1 MDTIE
6 KTNKYILNTYKRYPV
21 IFERGEGAFLY
32 TEKGEKFL
40 DLGSGIAVTLL
51 GHCHPKLV
59 EAVKSQAEKL
69 WHTSNL
75 YYSIP
80 AADLAEKLVNATGA
94 KRVFF
99 CNSGAEANEGAL
111 KLARKYGKQS
121 GKTGKTKIISM
132 HHSFHGRT
140 MATITVTAQEKYQK
154 PFYPLLPN
162 VYYAQYNDLESV
174 KNLMDDDVCAVIL
187 EPIQGE
193 GGVHPATHDFLKGVR
208 ALCDKHDALLIYDEV
223 QCGMGRTGYLFCHMQ
238 YPDCKPDIFTSAKGL
253 AGGLPMGAFFV
264 NEKTE
269 NVLQPG
275 DHASTFG
282 GNPIAAAV
290 ANAVQDIIKKEN
302 ILDAVKENGSYFI
315 ESLKKLQQ
323 KHNAIKD
330 VRGEGFL
337 IGLEI
342 NYSAA
347 ELVQELLKHHIVT
360 VPAGSSVVRLLP
372 PLIIKKEEID
382 LVIDALDQIFEKR
395 T

>member
-154 PFYPLLPN
+154 PFYPLLPD

-282 GNPIAAAV
+282 GNPIAAAA

-315 ESLKKLQQ
+315 ESLKKMQQ
-323 KHNAIKD
+323 KYNAIKD
-330 VRGEGFL
+330 VRGKGFL

>member
-21 IFERGEGAFLY
+21 IFERGVGAFLY

-154 PFYPLLPN
+154 PFYPLLPD

-269 NVLQPG
+269 NVLQPS

-282 GNPIAAAV
+282 GNPIAAAA
-290 ANAVQDIIKKEN
+290 ANAVQDIIKEEN

-315 ESLKKLQQ
+315 ESLKKMQQ
-323 KHNAIKD
+323 KYNAIKD

-342 NYSAA
+342 NYSAT

>member
-154 PFYPLLPN
+154 PFYPLLPD

-282 GNPIAAAV
+282 GNPIAAAA
-290 ANAVQDIIKKEN
+290 ANAVQDIIKEEN
-302 ILDAVKENGSYFI
+302 ILDAVKENGCYFI
-315 ESLKKLQQ
+315 ENLKKLQQ

-347 ELVQELLKHHIVT
+347 ELVQELLEHHIVT

>member
-154 PFYPLLPN
+154 PFYPLLPD

-282 GNPIAAAV
+282 GNPIAAAA
-290 ANAVQDIIKKEN
+290 ANAVQDIIKEEN
-302 ILDAVKENGSYFI
+302 ILDAVKENGCYFI
-315 ESLKKLQQ
+315 ENLKKLQQ

-330 VRGEGFL
+330 VRGKGFL

-347 ELVQELLKHHIVT
+347 ELVQELLEHHIVT

>member
-154 PFYPLLPN
+154 PFYPLLPD

-282 GNPIAAAV
+282 GNPIAAAA
-290 ANAVQDIIKKEN
+290 ANAVQDIIKEEN
-302 ILDAVKENGSYFI
+302 ILDTVKENGCYFI
-315 ESLKKLQQ
+315 ENLEKLQQ
-323 KHNAIKD
+323 KHNAIED

-347 ELVQELLKHHIVT
+347 ELVQELLEHHIVT

>member
-154 PFYPLLPN
+154 PFYPLLPD

-282 GNPIAAAV
+282 GNPIAAA
-290 ANAVQDIIKKEN
+290 ASNAVQDIIKEEN
-302 ILDAVKENGSYFI
+302 ILDAVKENGCYFI
-315 ESLKKLQQ
+315 ENLKKLQQ

-347 ELVQELLKHHIVT
+347 ELVQELLEHHIVT

-382 LVIDALDQIFEKR
+382 LVIDVLDQIFEKR

>member
-6 KTNKYILNTYKRYPV
+6 KTNKYTLNTYKRYPV
-21 IFERGEGAFLY
+21 TFERGEGAFLY

-40 DLGSGIAVTLL
+40 DFGSGIAVTLL

-59 EAVKSQAEKL
+59 NAVKSQAEKL

-75 YYSIP
+75 YYSKP

-111 KLARKYGKQS
+111 KLARKYAKQS
-121 GKTGKTKIISM
+121 GNTSKTKIISM
-132 HHSFHGRT
+132 YHSFHGRT

-154 PFYPLLPN
+154 PFSPLLPD
-162 VYYAQYNDLESV
+162 VHYAEYNNLESI
-174 KNLMDDDVCAVIL
+174 KSLMDDNVCAVIL

-193 GGVHPATHDFLKGVR
+193 GGVHPATHDFLREVR

-264 NEKTE
+264 NEKAE

-282 GNPIAAAV
+282 GNLIVAAA
-290 ANAVQDIIKKEN
+290 ACAVQDIIKEEN
-302 ILDAVKENGSYFI
+302 ILDNVKENGNYFM
-315 ESLKKLQQ
+315 ECLKKLQQ
-323 KHNAIKD
+323 KHSVIKD
-330 VRGEGFL
+330 VRGEGLL

-342 NYSAA
+342 NYPAA
-347 ELVQELLKHHIVT
+347 ELVQELLNHHIVT
-360 VPAGSSVVRLLP
+360 VPAGTSVVRLLP
-372 PLIIKKEEID
+372 PLIIKKDEID
-382 LVIDALDQIFEKR
+382 LVVEALDQIFKER

>member
-6 KTNKYILNTYKRYPV
+6 KTNNYILNTYKRYPV
-21 IFERGEGAFLY
+21 TFEKGQGAFLY
-32 TEKGEKFL
+32 TEEGEKFL
-40 DLGSGIAVTLL
+40 DMGSGIAVTLL

-59 EAVKSQAEKL
+59 EAVKSQTEKL

-80 AADLAEKLVNATGA
+80 AADLAEKLIHATGT

-121 GKTGKTKIISM
+121 GKTSKTKIISM
-132 HHSFHGRT
+132 YHSFHGRT
-140 MATITVTAQEKYQK
+140 MATITATGQEKYQK
-154 PFYPLLPN
+154 PFSPLLPD
-162 VYYAQYNDLESV
+162 VYYAEYNNLESIKAV
-174 KNLMDDDVCAVIL
+174 MDDDVCAVIL

-193 GGVHPATHDFLKGVR
+193 GGVHAATHDFLKGVR
-208 ALCDKHDALLIYDEV
+208 TLCDKHDALLIYDEV

-264 NEKTE
+264 NEKAE
-269 NVLQPG
+269 LVLQPG

-282 GNPIAAAV
+282 GNPIVAAA
-290 ANAVQDIIKKEN
+290 ANAVQDIIKEEN
-302 ILDAVKENGSYFI
+302 VLAAVKENGCYFI
-315 ESLKKLQQ
+315 ENLKKLQQ
-323 KHNAIKD
+323 KYTVIKD

-342 NYSAA
+342 NYPAA
-347 ELVQELLKHHIVT
+347 ELVQELLEHHIVT
-360 VPAGSSVVRLLP
+360 VPAGTSVVRLLP

-382 LVIDALDQIFEKR
+382 SVIKALDQIFKKR

>member
-154 PFYPLLPN
+154 PFYPLLPD

-282 GNPIAAAV
+282 GNPIAAAA
-290 ANAVQDIIKKEN
+290 ANAVQDIIKEEN
-302 ILDAVKENGSYFI
+302 ILDAVKENGCYFI
-315 ESLKKLQQ
+315 ENLKKLQQ

>member
-1 MDTIE
+1 MNTIE
-6 KTNKYILNTYKRYPV
+6 KTDKYILNTYKRYPV
-21 IFERGEGAFLY
+21 TFEKGQGAFLY
-32 TEKGEKFL
+32 TEKGEKYL
-40 DLGSGIAVTLL
+40 DMGSGIAVTLL

-59 EAVKSQAEKL
+59 NAVKSQAEKL

-111 KLARKYGKQS
+111 KLARKYGKQN
-121 GKTGKTKIISM
+121 GKASKTKIISM
-132 HHSFHGRT
+132 YHSFHGRT

-154 PFYPLLPN
+154 PFSPLLPD
-162 VYYAQYNDLESV
+162 VCYAEYNDLESI
-174 KNLMDDDVCAVIL
+174 KGLMNDDVCAVIL

-193 GGVHPATHDFLKGVR
+193 GGVHPANHDFLKEVR

-238 YPDCKPDIFTSAKGL
+238 YSDCKPDIFTSAKGL

-264 NEKTE
+264 NEKAE
-269 NVLQPG
+269 NVLHPG

-282 GNPIAAAV
+282 GNPITAAA
-290 ANAVQDIIKKEN
+290 ACAVQDIIKEEN
-302 ILDAVKENGSYFI
+302 ILDSVKENGSYFMKC
-315 ESLKKLQQ
+315 LKKLQQ
-323 KHNAIKD
+323 KYSVIKD

-347 ELVQELLKHHIVT
+347 ELVQELLEHHIVT
-360 VPAGSSVVRLLP
+360 VPAGASVVRLLP
-372 PLIIKKEEID
+372 PLIIKKDEID
-382 LVIDALDQIFEKR
+382 LVIEALDQIFKKR

>member
-154 PFYPLLPN
+154 PFYPLLPD

-282 GNPIAAAV
+282 GNPIAAAA
-290 ANAVQDIIKKEN
+290 ANAVQDIIKEEN
-302 ILDAVKENGSYFI
+302 ILDAVKENGCYFI
-315 ESLKKLQQ
+315 ENLKKLQQ

-347 ELVQELLKHHIVT
+347 ELVQELLNHRIVT

>member
-1 MDTIE
+1 MNTIE
-6 KTNKYILNTYKRYPV
+6 KTDKYILNTYKRYPV
-21 IFERGEGAFLY
+21 TFEKGQGAFLY
-32 TEKGEKFL
+32 TEKGEKYL
-40 DLGSGIAVTLL
+40 DMGSGIAVTLL

-59 EAVKSQAEKL
+59 NAVKSQAEKL

-111 KLARKYGKQS
+111 KLARKYGKQN
-121 GKTGKTKIISM
+121 GKASKTKIISM
-132 HHSFHGRT
+132 YHSFHGRT

-154 PFYPLLPN
+154 PFSPLLPD
-162 VYYAQYNDLESV
+162 VCYAEYNDLESI
-174 KNLMDDDVCAVIL
+174 KSLMNDDVCAVIL

-193 GGVHPATHDFLKGVR
+193 GGVHPANHDFLKEVR
-208 ALCDKHDALLIYDEV
+208 ALCDIHDALLIYDEV

-238 YPDCKPDIFTSAKGL
+238 YSDCKPDIFTSAKGL

-264 NEKTE
+264 NEKAE

-282 GNPIAAAV
+282 GNPITAAA
-290 ANAVQDIIKKEN
+290 ACAVQDIIKEEN
-302 ILDAVKENGSYFI
+302 ILDSVKENGCYFMKC
-315 ESLKKLQQ
+315 LKELQQ
-323 KHNAIKD
+323 KYNVIKD

-347 ELVQELLKHHIVT
+347 ELVQELLEHHIVT
-360 VPAGSSVVRLLP
+360 VPAGASVVRLLP
-372 PLIIKKEEID
+372 PLIIKKDEID
-382 LVIDALDQIFEKR
+382 LVIEALDQIFKKR
-395 T
+395 I

>member
-154 PFYPLLPN
+154 PFYPLLPD

-282 GNPIAAAV
+282 GNPIAAAA
-290 ANAVQDIIKKEN
+290 ANAVQDIIKEEN
-302 ILDAVKENGSYFI
+302 ILDTVKENGCYFI
-315 ESLKKLQQ
+315 ENLKKLQQ

>member
-282 GNPIAAAV
+282 GNPIAAAA

-315 ESLKKLQQ
+315 ESLKKMQQ
-323 KHNAIKD
+323 KYNAIKD
-330 VRGEGFL
+330 VRGKGFL

>member
-154 PFYPLLPN
+154 PFYPLLPD

-282 GNPIAAAV
+282 GNPIAAAA
-290 ANAVQDIIKKEN
+290 ANAVQDIIKEEN
-302 ILDAVKENGSYFI
+302 ILDTVKENGCYFI
-315 ESLKKLQQ
+315 ENLEKLQQ
-323 KHNAIKD
+323 KHNAIED

-342 NYSAA
+342 NYCAA
-347 ELVQELLKHHIVT
+347 ELVQELLEHHIVT

>member
-21 IFERGEGAFLY
+21 TFERGEGAFLY

-40 DLGSGIAVTLL
+40 DFGSGIAVTLL

-59 EAVKSQAEKL
+59 NAVKSQAEKL

-75 YYSIP
+75 YYSKP

-111 KLARKYGKQS
+111 KLARKYAKQS
-121 GKTGKTKIISM
+121 GNTSKTKIISM
-132 HHSFHGRT
+132 YHSFHGRT

-154 PFYPLLPN
+154 PFSPLLPD
-162 VYYAQYNDLESV
+162 VHYAEYNNLESI
-174 KNLMDDDVCAVIL
+174 KSLMDDNVCAVIL

-193 GGVHPATHDFLKGVR
+193 GGVHPATHDFLREVR

-264 NEKTE
+264 NEKAE

-282 GNPIAAAV
+282 GNLIVAAA
-290 ANAVQDIIKKEN
+290 ACAVQDIIKEEN
-302 ILDAVKENGSYFI
+302 ILDNVKENGNYFM
-315 ESLKKLQQ
+315 ECLKKLQQ
-323 KHNAIKD
+323 KHSVIKD
-330 VRGEGFL
+330 VRGEGLL

-342 NYSAA
+342 NYPAA
-347 ELVQELLKHHIVT
+347 ELVQELLNHHIVT
-360 VPAGSSVVRLLP
+360 VPAGTSVVRLLP
-372 PLIIKKEEID
+372 PLIIKKDEID
-382 LVIDALDQIFEKR
+382 LVVEALDQIFKER

>member
-154 PFYPLLPN
+154 PFYPLLPD

-282 GNPIAAAV
+282 GNPIAAAA
-290 ANAVQDIIKKEN
+290 ANAVQDIIKEEN

-315 ESLKKLQQ
+315 ESLKKMRQ
-323 KHNAIKD
+323 KYNAIKD

>member
-154 PFYPLLPN
+154 PFYPLLPD
-162 VYYAQYNDLESV
+162 VYYAQYNDLESA

-282 GNPIAAAV
+282 GNPIAAAA

-315 ESLKKLQQ
+315 ESLKKMQQ
-323 KHNAIKD
+323 KYNAIKD

-382 LVIDALDQIFEKR
+382 LVIDVLDQIFEKR

>member
-154 PFYPLLPN
+154 PFYPLLPD

-282 GNPIAAAV
+282 GNPIAAAA
-290 ANAVQDIIKKEN
+290 ANAVQDIIKEEN
-302 ILDAVKENGSYFI
+302 ILDAVKENGCYFI
-315 ESLKKLQQ
+315 ENLKKLQQ

-382 LVIDALDQIFEKR
+382 LVIDVLDQIFEKR

>member
-154 PFYPLLPN
+154 PFYPLLPD

-282 GNPIAAAV
+282 GNPIAAAA
-290 ANAVQDIIKKEN
+290 ANAVQDIIKEEN
-302 ILDAVKENGSYFI
+302 ILDAVKENGCYFI
-315 ESLKKLQQ
+315 ESLKKMRQ
-323 KHNAIKD
+323 KYNAIKD
-330 VRGEGFL
+330 VRGKGFL

-347 ELVQELLKHHIVT
+347 ELVQELLEHHIVT

-382 LVIDALDQIFEKR
+382 LVIDVLDQIFEKR